1 MLKIKTLKGISFEEI
16 AETFNLAFSDYF
28 FPIKL
33 NKEQLEEKF
42 LSEGGKLNLS
52 VGVFKNDELVAFILH
67 FEGFITGKKVIY
79 NGGTG
84 VIPEFRGNHLTAKMY
99 EFILPILK
107 KEKVDKM
114 VLEVLT
120 QNSAALKTYQ
130 NQGFK
135 IVRELNCFKGKLN
148 HFIPDKLDETF
159 KIERHTTLH
168 WDLLKTFWDFEPTW
182 QNSVSTM
189 DCLQN
194 QNVCIGIEKK
204 NATVGYL
211 IYNPKMKRIHQLSVH
226 QKFRNIGIGNCLLNF
241 ISEMEEGDISII
253 NIDLKMEN
261 FKKFLEKR
269 GLENYTDQYEMEL
282 DFNRNF
288 ES

>member
-1 MLKIKTLKGISFEEI
+1 MLKINTLEDVAFEEI
-16 AETFNLAFSDYF
+16 VETFNLAFSDYF
-28 FPIKL
+28 FSITL
-33 NKEQLEEKF
+33 NKEQLKEKL

-52 VGVFKNDELVAFILH
+52 VGVFEHGKLVAFILH
-67 FEGFITGKKVIY
+67 FEDFTTGKKVIY

-99 EFILPILK
+99 EFILPKLK
-107 KEKVDKM
+107 KEKADKM

-120 QNSAALKTYQ
+120 QNLAALKTYQ
-130 NQGFK
+130 NQGYK

-148 HFIPDKLDETF
+148 NTIPNKLDRTF
-159 KIERHTTLH
+159 EIVRHTTLD

-189 DCLQN
+189 NCLQN
-194 QNVCIGIEKK
+194 DNICIGIEKE
-204 NATVGYL
+204 NETVGYL

-226 QKFRNIGIGNCLLNF
+226 QRFRNIGIGNHLLNF
-241 ISEMEEGDISII
+241 ISEMEKGAISII
-253 NIDLKMEN
+253 NIDSRMEN

-269 GLENYTDQYEMEL
+269 GLKNYTNQYEMEF
-282 DFNRNF
+282 DFNRNY
-288 ES
+288 EL